1 MCYVKAINEVDLIS
15 CKMAHLATGNPCRPH
30 RKPYFHKIA
39 ILTRTHSSRMRT
51 IRCSRGMSARGCLPM
66 EECLPRGV
74 SSQGGGGVCL
84 VGVSA
89 TPPPPPP
96 REQNDRHIC
105 ENITFPQLRC
115 GR

>member
-51 IRCSRGMSARGCLPM
+51 IRCSRG
-66 EECLPRGV
+66 V
-74 SSQGGGGVCL
+74 SPQGGGGSAWWGCL
-84 VGVSA
+84 PHHH
-89 TPPPPPP
+89 PPVN
-96 REQNDRHIC
+96 RMTDIC